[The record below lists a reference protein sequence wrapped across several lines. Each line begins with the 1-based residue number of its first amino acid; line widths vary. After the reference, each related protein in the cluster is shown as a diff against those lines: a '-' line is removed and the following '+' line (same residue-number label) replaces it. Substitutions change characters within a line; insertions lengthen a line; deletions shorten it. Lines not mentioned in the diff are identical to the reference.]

1 MKTYVRVGERPM
13 TSFSPLTHGPTKPFV
28 PRRQYVFYVL
38 VTIVALLLLL
48 SLGTNENYR
57 WDTVTEY
64 LFAPTILRGLWV
76 TIWVTCV
83 CMAIAVVLG
92 FVLAFMGLAHSRYV
106 RGAAEA
112 YIAFFRGT
120 PLLVQLIF
128 WYNISALYPH
138 FTIGIPFGPQFTTID
153 LNSVI
158 SPITAA
164 IMGLSLNEAAY
175 MSEIFRGGLNGLP
188 KGQIEAADALGLGAW
203 TKVRKVILPQL
214 LPVIIPPTWNQM
226 IAMLKNTAL
235 ISVIGAGEL
244 LYSAQSIYART
255 YQTIPLLIV
264 VSLWYLA
271 ISIALTI
278 AQRLIEKAVKR

>member
-1 MKTYVRVGERPM
+1 M
-13 TSFSPLTHGPTKPFV
+13 TSTFTGEGAATPPPPQITRGPTKPFI

-38 VTIVALLLLL
+38 VTIVVVLLLL
-48 SLGTNENYR
+48 SLITNANYH
-57 WDTVTEY
+57 WDTVLQY
-64 LFAPTILRGLWV
+64 LFAPTILQGLWV
-76 TIWVTCV
+76 TLWVTFV

-92 FVLAFMGLAHSRYV
+92 LVLAFMGLAPSLYV

-128 WYNISALYPH
+128 WYNISALYPD
-138 FTIGIPFGPQFTTID
+138 FSIGIPFGPQFATLD
-153 LNSVI
+153 LNSI
-158 SPITAA
+158 ITPITAA
-164 IMGLSLNEAAY
+164 ILGLSLNEAAY

-188 KGQIEAADALGLGAW
+188 KGQIEAADALGLGSG
-203 TKVRKVILPQL
+203 TKVRRVILPQL
-214 LPVIIPPTWNQM
+214 LPVVIPPTWNQM
-226 IAMLKNTAL
+226 IGMLKNTAL
-235 ISVIGAGEL
+235 ISVIGASEL

-271 ISIALTI
+271 ISIVLTI
-278 AQRLIEKAVKR
+278 VQRQIEKAVKR